1 MARGRGRGGG
11 KPGRRSFTS
20 RDQLEQEG
28 KDLTA
33 ERKTDMP
40 ESDSDGSGSESEEEE
55 DTGKK
60 KGVAGLIEISN
71 PNAPTKKN
79 TKAKDLDI
87 NDEELDDKP
96 QLSRRE
102 RYRIFACCRNT
113 KYKFDASAYF
123 GYQGWFGV

>member
-1 MARGRGRGGG
+1 
-11 KPGRRSFTS
+11 
-20 RDQLEQEG
+20 
-28 KDLTA
+28 
-33 ERKTDMP
+33 MP